1 MTETSGQFNRR
12 NFIAS
17 AAAGVGL
24 AGAGGVS
31 LKAHAATAY
40 DLIVIGAGTAGI
52 PCAISAAE
60 KGAKVLV
67 IEKAISIGGTL
78 WVSGGSMAAAGTR
91 MQARNGIKDSADTH
105 YADIMRLSKN
115 KADPAVVRRYVDG
128 AGPMADWLESL
139 GYQTRDG
146 DPVMGRGGHAAF
158 SAARYFTAAERGR
171 SLLAVLVPALQKHVT
186 SGNVRMVMGTG
197 AVELVIGSDR
207 SVQGVI
213 AVGDDGVRTQ
223 FSARKVAITSGGYCY
238 SPEMFQRVTGYK
250 QHIAAGFY
258 MSKGEG
264 LLLGEGAGGFVR
276 GGEYQVLGPGGIVND
291 RNYPSPATY
300 VPELDHQ
307 RRPQWEIRVNI
318 QGKRFVR
325 EDEPDM
331 DLRDTLFT
339 EQPTQRMWI
348 VFDQE
353 IWDEAPPI
361 IENKQKS
368 VVTPLFGNHPM
379 FFKGQ
384 SIKDL
389 AKNAAIDVNGLQRTV
404 QDYNAGVRNK
414 RDSLGRQFLPSEIAK
429 PPFYAFEVSGGN
441 IIGFGGLAVNGDMQL
456 LRRDGSVI
464 KNLYAAGEVIGLAHV
479 AGNAAVQGSG
489 VTPSVTFG
497 RQVGLDV
504 MSNA

>member
-1 MTETSGQFNRR
+1 MTEPSGHFNRR
-12 NFIAS
+12 SFIAS

-24 AGAGGVS
+24 AGIGGVS
-31 LKAHAATAY
+31 LKAHAQTAY

-60 KGAKVLV
+60 QGAKVLV
-67 IEKAISIGGTL
+67 IEKSISIGGTL

-91 MQARNGIKDSADTH
+91 MQARKDIKDAADTH

-115 KADPAVVRRYVDG
+115 KADAAVVRRYVDG

-139 GYQTRDG
+139 GYRTRDG

-158 SAARYFTAAERGR
+158 SAARYFTAPERGR
-171 SLLAVLVPALQKHVT
+171 SLLTVLQPALQKYVN

-197 AVELVIGSDR
+197 AVELVVGRDR

-223 FSARKVAITSGGYCY
+223 FTARKVAITSGGYCY
-238 SPEMFQRVTGYK
+238 SPEVFQRVTGYK
-250 QHIAAGFY
+250 QYTVAGYY

-276 GGEYQVLGPGGIVND
+276 GGEHQVLGPGAIVDD
-291 RNYPSPATY
+291 RNYPSSSTY
-300 VPELDHQ
+300 VPEFNHE
-307 RRPQWEIRVNI
+307 RRPQWEIRVNV

-339 EQPTQRMWI
+339 QQPTQRMWI

-353 IWDEAPPI
+353 IWDKAPLI
-361 IENKQKS
+361 IENKPKAE
-368 VVTPLFGNHPM
+368 VTPLFGNHPM
-379 FFKGQ
+379 FFQGR
-384 SIKDL
+384 SIEEL
-389 AKNAAIDVNGLQRTV
+389 AKHAAIDAKNLKRTV
-404 QDYNAGVRNK
+404 QEYNAGVGNK
-414 RDSLGRQFLPSEIAK
+414 RDRLGKQFLPCEIAK
-429 PPFYAFEVSGGN
+429 PPFYAIEVSGGN

-464 KNLYAAGEVIGLAHV
+464 ENLYAAGEVIGLAHV
-479 AGNAAVQGSG
+479 AGNAAIQGSG
-489 VTPSVTFG
+489 VTPAVTFG
-497 RQVGLDV
+497 RQVGRDV
-504 MSNA
+504 MKRA